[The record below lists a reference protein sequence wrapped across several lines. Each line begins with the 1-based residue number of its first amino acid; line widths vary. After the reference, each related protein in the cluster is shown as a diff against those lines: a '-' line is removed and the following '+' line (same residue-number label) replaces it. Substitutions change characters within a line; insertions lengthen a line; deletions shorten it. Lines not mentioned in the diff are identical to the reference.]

1 MDIEGVF
8 KKVLDCSFT
17 VHSFWGPG
25 LLDKVYKE
33 CLVYE
38 LKDSGIIVERQKPYP
53 LVYTTIRLEVGC
65 GVDLIVENQ
74 VIVVIKS

>member
-1 MDIEGVF
+1 M
-8 KKVLDCSFT
+8 LDCSFT

-25 LLDKVYKE
+25 LLEEVYEE

-38 LKDSGIIVERQKPYP
+38 LNKSGLVVERQKPYP